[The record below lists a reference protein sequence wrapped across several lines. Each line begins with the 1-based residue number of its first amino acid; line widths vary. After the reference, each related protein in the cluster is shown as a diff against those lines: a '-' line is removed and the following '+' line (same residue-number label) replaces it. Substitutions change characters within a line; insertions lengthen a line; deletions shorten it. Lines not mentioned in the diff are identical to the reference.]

1 MNDFINMLI
10 GHVTN
15 SFVSTFVL
23 GILTGWLIEWLFYN
37 FIWKNSRTVTKSEE
51 EIVTSPITKGVIDS
65 KTVNND
71 KSEKIAKQVSA
82 EIKEVAEPQKMEIV
96 EENQTTE
103 YLAETQD
110 KRVSQD
116 ELKANKQPKLK
127 KEQKSGD
134 PDDFTKLV
142 GIGPSMDKRLKAIG
156 IKSFLQLS
164 EMSVEALMEQL
175 TTTGA
180 RVNNKTL
187 MKSWAKQATLAN
199 LADFEALKVFQNTLK
214 KG

>member
-37 FIWKNSRTVTKSEE
+37 FIWKKSRTTTKPEAKSIVETQVVTNEK
-51 EIVTSPITKGVIDS
+51 TKKV
-65 KTVNND
+65 
-71 KSEKIAKQVSA
+71 EQVST
-82 EIKEVAEPQKMEIV
+82 EIKEDAKVAPKVDIKEESEVDIKDESEV
-96 EENQTTE
+96 ESKVE
-103 YLAETQD
+103 
-110 KRVSQD
+110 S
-116 ELKANKQPKLK
+116 KAKQ
-127 KEQKSGD
+127 EEKSSD

-142 GIGPSMDKRLKAIG
+142 GIGPSMDKRLKQIK

-164 EMSVEALMEQL
+164 EISVDTLMEQL
-175 TTTGA
+175 TATGA

-187 MKSWAKQATLAN
+187 MKSWAKQAILAN
-199 LADFEALKVFQNTLK
+199 SGDFDALKIFQNTLK